1 MLQRKQLK
9 KPREMIQ
16 IMVPKSRLRRPFPLL
31 WGLMS
36 LGLFVAFAV
45 ITLMQFSQINADKI
59 YQARMDTY
67 QSDEQAY
74 NLAIRAYLDCESGVK
89 ARETYRGI
97 FDGIST
103 MFETSANLPVEL
115 FPMSEEAK
123 IYQETLLAS
132 VDTLIQVPLAESLAP
147 RDVKDCPQIPASR
160 PVKPE
165 K

>member
-1 MLQRKQLK
+1 
-9 KPREMIQ
+9 
-16 IMVPKSRLRRPFPLL
+16 
-31 WGLMS
+31 
-36 LGLFVAFAV
+36 
-45 ITLMQFSQINADKI
+45 MQFSQINADKI

-123 IYQETLLAS
+123 IYQETVS
-132 VDTLIQVPLAESLAP
+132 
-147 RDVKDCPQIPASR
+147 
-160 PVKPE
+160 
-165 K
+165 